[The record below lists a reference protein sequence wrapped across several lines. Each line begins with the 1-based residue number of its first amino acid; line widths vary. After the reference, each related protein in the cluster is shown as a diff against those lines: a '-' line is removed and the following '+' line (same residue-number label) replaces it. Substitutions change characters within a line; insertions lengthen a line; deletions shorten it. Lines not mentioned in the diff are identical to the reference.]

1 MLVEQDIAHLSRVMR
16 AFVFRR
22 GGAITGYWQ
31 NRLDVL
37 SESRRLNDY
46 QRHWVQ
52 ELMRELQE
60 LSSGLRSTA
69 SIVRSTLA
77 LMRRSLIVD
86 QQCKESSLKRSAR
99 SAR

>member
-1 MLVEQDIAHLSRVMR
+1 LFAAPTLYNRRCRREDGQEVQANTLVEQDIAHLSRVMR

-37 SESRRLNDY
+37 CESRHLNDY

-52 ELMRELQE
+52 DLMHELQE
-60 LSSGLRSTA
+60 IEQRT
-69 SIVRSTLA
+69 
-77 LMRRSLIVD
+77 SLD
-86 QQCKESSLKRSAR
+86 G
-99 SAR
+99 

>member
-1 MLVEQDIAHLSRVMR
+1 MR

-37 SESRRLNDY
+37 CESRHLNDY

-52 ELMRELQE
+52 ELMHELQE
-60 LSSGLRSTA
+60 IEQRT
-69 SIVRSTLA
+69 
-77 LMRRSLIVD
+77 SLD
-86 QQCKESSLKRSAR
+86 G
-99 SAR
+99 